1 MLNRFVVVALESA
14 AEFAERTPKDAD
26 VEYRFVELAVVEK
39 KFVVVPAVRERLP
52 RVVRPVTARVPMEDV
67 LALRVVEVAVPK

>member
-1 MLNRFVVVALESA
+1 MVVALESA

-39 KFVVVPAVRERLP
+39 KLVVVALVSAADPADRTPKVAELEYRF
-52 RVVRPVTARVPMEDV
+52 
-67 LALRVVEVAVPK
+67 VEVAVPK